1 MRAIRNKECL
11 PMGHEVSRIARR
23 CERAVVTAYRDLRQV
38 GSDDMAAV
46 QACTT
51 LYRIHHPEASL
62 NEARRLVA
70 EWIEHHVVQG
80 ARGPTP
86 GCPCD

>member
-1 MRAIRNKECL
+1 MESCAQMVREF
-11 PMGHEVSRIARR
+11 SQIARN
-23 CERAVVTAYRDLRQV
+23 CERAVVTAYRDLRSL
-38 GSDDMAAV
+38 GNADMDSF

-70 EWIEHHVVQG
+70 EWIDHHVVRG
-80 ARGPTP
+80 DSGPTS
-86 GCPCD
+86 GCDCD

>member
-1 MRAIRNKECL
+1 MAQESL
-11 PMGHEVSRIARR
+11 IARR
-23 CERAVVTAYRDLRQV
+23 CERAVVTAYRELRQI
-38 GSDDMAAV
+38 GSDDMSAF

-70 EWIEHHVVQG
+70 EWIDHHLVRQERS
-80 ARGPTP
+80 ATA
-86 GCPCD
+86 GCDCG